1 MPSAA
6 PPNPRAEFDEPDD
19 LDNIFSNDY
28 NTAVNDFLQD
38 IPINNTSS
46 AKNVLLN
53 PAPVKD
59 IDEEITVKR
68 KRAPNPKLDFDR
80 LCSQNGIPKLRRI
93 TKSRLKFRGKG
104 YEYSDISRLLST
116 YQLWLDDLFPK
127 AKFRDALQIVEKVG
141 HTKRMQV
148 ERRVWLDETKPHRR
162 DQSPVHD
169 EDGAFT
175 MSGALPQSHSQG
187 DREQDG
193 AGIRD
198 DDSTAAAVQRS
209 GGDHASMGKGDND
222 IPDDDDLDDIFA
234 EHESS
239 TAVAPL
245 RRQQGP
251 FEDDSEDED
260 DLDALL
266 AEQREPLSR
275 QAGNPSASTSNSD
288 RQEPDPD
295 EDDHA
300 DEEEIMRD
308 MDMW

>member
-6 PPNPRAEFDEPDD
+6 PPNPRAEFDEPDN
-19 LDNIFSNDY
+19 LDNVFSNDY
-28 NTAVNDFLQD
+28 DTAVNDFLQD

-46 AKNVLLN
+46 ASNVLLN

-59 IDEEITVKR
+59 IDEEIIVKR

-162 DQSPVHD
+162 DQSPVGD

-175 MSGALPQSHSQG
+175 MSGALPQGHGQAG
-187 DREQDG
+187 EEQDAVG
-193 AGIRD
+193 TRD
-198 DDSTAAAVQRS
+198 DDPTGTLVQRS
-209 GGDHASMGKGDND
+209 GGDHASMGSGDND
-222 IPDDDDLDDIFA
+222 IPEDDDLDDIFA
-234 EHESS
+234 EHEAS
-239 TAVAPL
+239 TANPPP
-245 RRQQGP
+245 QGKQGP

-266 AEQREPLSR
+266 AEQREPSLR
-275 QAGNPSASTSNSD
+275 QAANPYGPTSD
-288 RQEPDPD
+288 RNRQTRDLD
-295 EDDHA
+295 ENDHA

>member
-6 PPNPRAEFDEPDD
+6 LPNPRAEFDEPDD

-28 NTAVNDFLQD
+28 DTAVNDFLQD

-46 AKNVLLN
+46 ANNVLLN
-53 PAPVKD
+53 PAPAKD

-68 KRAPNPKLDFDR
+68 KRAPNPKLDFVR

-93 TKSRLKFRGKG
+93 TKSRLKFQGKG
-104 YEYSDISRLLST
+104 YEYSDISRVLST

-162 DQSPVHD
+162 DQSPMVD

-175 MSGALPQSHSQG
+175 MSGALPQGHDQAG
-187 DREQDG
+187 EERDG
-193 AGIRD
+193 TGPRNADSGAAG
-198 DDSTAAAVQRS
+198 VQRS
-209 GGDHASMGKGDND
+209 GGDHALMGNGDND
-222 IPDDDDLDDIFA
+222 LPDNDDLDDIFT

-239 TAVAPL
+239 TANPPPQ
-245 RRQQGP
+245 RKQGP

-266 AEQREPLSR
+266 AERREPSSR
-275 QAGNPSASTSNSD
+275 QAANPPGPTSD
-288 RQEPDPD
+288 RNRQTRDFG